1 VLGGDDELGDETGAR
16 GGGWG
21 ASSAGDV
28 VIADRSRYQ
37 PRKVSPAA
45 VADGGGGVLGG
56 ADLADLADHAS
67 AGELAA
73 LAARLRWEQSA
84 PAAGA
89 GARPHDTAA
98 PASVVHAGGPTREPT
113 PETPDATMRVATP
126 APAPAGDLAA
136 PLVDDPAVAAALEAT
151 ERARARLQGFVV
163 RLRVDCATA
172 GADPST
178 AVATV
183 RGIVERATGA
193 VTGAVRGEEASRVC
207 RIRPANSTLMRNT
220 GASPAVPDLLRALG
234 WRPSPASVA
243 ASGGGGGEP
252 AGEWLVLDPAR
263 ADVGL
268 LWLALEV
275 ITAAA

>member
-1 VLGGDDELGDETGAR
+1 VLGGDDEHEDETGAR

-21 ASSAGDV
+21 AASSGDV
-28 VIADRSRYQ
+28 VIADRSRYP

-45 VADGGGGVLGG
+45 VAGGGGVLGG
-56 ADLADLADHAS
+56 AELADLADHAS

-89 GARPHDTAA
+89 GARPHDAAA
-98 PASVVHAGGPTREPT
+98 PDSPTPEPT
-113 PETPDATMRVATP
+113 PETPDATMRVAEP
-126 APAPAGDLAA
+126 APAPVGDLAA
-136 PLVDDPAVAAALEAT
+136 PLVNDPAVAAALEAT

-163 RLRVDCATA
+163 RLRADCATA
-172 GADPST
+172 GADPAT

-183 RGIVERATGA
+183 RSIVERATGA
-193 VTGAVRGEEASRVC
+193 VTGAVRGEEAARVR

-243 ASGGGGGEP
+243 ASGGGGGES